1 MADLTQYTI
10 ILPISMLRPLL
21 FTVGVCLVV
30 IYMYMYKYTVN
41 YALFLFFPLLCRT
54 QFYSLVHKERGEYSR
69 GKESIN
75 GTSGMDL
82 VIVNPPVGN
91 TIEKG
96 YFCLLFKTV

>member
-1 MADLTQYTI
+1 MSCDDLHVQI
-10 ILPISMLRPLL
+10 HSKLCSLS
-21 FTVGVCLVV
+21 
-30 IYMYMYKYTVN
+30 
-41 YALFLFFPLLCRT
+41 FFPLLYRT

-96 YFCLLFKTV
+96 YFLFTV